1 MIFFYLYLNKKRNI
15 MSECKSCQSKGPGK
29 GQIGTII
36 LGFVLLGTSIY
47 GMVQIVKDII
57 GLIS

>member
-1 MIFFYLYLNKKRNI
+1 

-29 GQIGTII
+29 GQIGSII
-36 LGFVLLGTSIY
+36 LGFTLLGCAIY